1 MVLIRLDELCV
12 DRGKVFHLQDRRFPL
27 PQGKS
32 TILLK
37 GGRTKLIIVSLQKLI
52 EHLSSGYRKSVSR
65 VLSSHYILILTISLS
80 LTIDVVLVDDVVP
93 FVVVVVVNVELVVVV
108 VVLSF
113 SISTFGGFWL
123 LLCL

>member
-1 MVLIRLDELCV
+1 M
-12 DRGKVFHLQDRRFPL
+12 
-27 PQGKS
+27 
-32 TILLK
+32 
-37 GGRTKLIIVSLQKLI
+37 SLQKPI

-65 VLSSHYILILTISLS
+65 VLSSHQKLILTISLS